1 MSAPLPASH
10 NNTFR
15 VVATVWLLT
24 LSVLVA
30 IDRTQ
35 IDHPIKAPAP
45 SLRPDKLAQ
54 LEGDVTALQSAV
66 SGIEH
71 EPPPIRAAEFQ
82 ALERAQSAH
91 FAQIDS
97 SLANTMHGTDIAP
110 LEHQL
115 TRLAAEVWRL
125 RHPLTQRPQPGAH
138 PRSDAA
144 RQPSEVSPPFKVMG
158 TELRG
163 SDEFLSVV
171 PPDAPS
177 LSAILLL
184 HPGEAD
190 GNWKLD
196 VIEGRTAVFE
206 VENQVRRVPIP

>member
-1 MSAPLPASH
+1 
-10 NNTFR
+10 
-15 VVATVWLLT
+15 
-24 LSVLVA
+24 VLVA

-35 IDHPIKAPAP
+35 IDHPITTPP
-45 SLRPDKLAQ
+45 LSVQRDKLAQ
-54 LEGDVTALQSAV
+54 LEDEVTALQSAV

-71 EPPPIRAAEFQ
+71 EPPLIRAAQLET
-82 ALERAQSAH
+82 LERAQSAH

-97 SLANTMHGTDIAP
+97 SLANTIHGTDLAP

-138 PRSDAA
+138 PGSGAA

-158 TELRG
+158 KELRG

-171 PPDAPS
+171 PPDAQS

-190 GNWKLD
+190 GNWKLEA
-196 VIEGRTAVFE
+196 IERRTAVFE
-206 VENQVRRVPIP
+206 VDNQVRRVPIP